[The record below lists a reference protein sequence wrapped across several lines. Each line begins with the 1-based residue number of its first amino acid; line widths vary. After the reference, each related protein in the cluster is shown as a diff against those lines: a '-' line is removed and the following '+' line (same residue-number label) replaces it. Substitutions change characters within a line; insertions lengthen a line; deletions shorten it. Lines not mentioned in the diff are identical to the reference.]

1 MIRTIGDK
9 KVFVG
14 IISHLRSE
22 NVPKMHAIVGED
34 VTWVVGNNEKE
45 IYQQNGV
52 KSVIEGGGLCE
63 SRNVILDVA
72 QAQGADAAVELSDD
86 LRVIKLA
93 VDKDNKNSKVI
104 SFDDAVAIMISA
116 CEGLGAKMAGT
127 APTNNAFFFN
137 PNKPYHT
144 RAFIVG
150 DFITVLDTDLRF
162 DQNLKLKEDYDYTLQ
177 HIYKYGSVARCN
189 ALLPSFLHRTNA
201 GGACAYRNEKREQ
214 KAIRYLKAKW
224 PSHIKDNPRRPNEIL
239 IKGV

>member
-1 MIRTIGDK
+1 MIRQIGNM

-22 NVPKMHAIVGED
+22 NVPKMHNIVGEN
-34 VTWVVGNNEKE
+34 VTWVVGDNEKE
-45 IYQQNGV
+45 IYKHSGA
-52 KSVIEGGGLCE
+52 KSIIEGGGLCE

-86 LRVIKLA
+86 LKVIKLA
-93 VDKDNKNSKVI
+93 VDKDNKNSKII
-104 SFDDAVAIMISA
+104 SFDDAVSIMIEA
-116 CEGLGAKMAGT
+116 CIGLGAKMAGA

-150 DFITVLDTDLRF
+150 DFITVLDTNLRF
-162 DQNLKLKEDYDYTLQ
+162 DEKLKLKEDYDYTLQ

-189 ALLPSFLHRTNA
+189 AILASFLHRTNA

-224 PSHIKDNPRRPNEIL
+224 PNHIKDNPKRPNEIL
-239 IKGV
+239 IKGF